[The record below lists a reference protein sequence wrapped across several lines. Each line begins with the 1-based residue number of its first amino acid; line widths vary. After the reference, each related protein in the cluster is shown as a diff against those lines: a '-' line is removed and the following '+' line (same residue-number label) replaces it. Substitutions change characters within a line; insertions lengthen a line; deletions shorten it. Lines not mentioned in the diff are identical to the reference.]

1 MSLEI
6 LLVDDHIM
14 ITDCY
19 KMALTDLEIS
29 TRITSANSLENA
41 YKFIFDN
48 GPDVR
53 IDLVILDLSMPEYPE
68 KNIEN
73 GEDLAKLIRVRH
85 PKTKIIFITGY
96 CNIIRLN
103 SIIHDI
109 NPEGLIE
116 KSDLDFSS
124 ISIICNKIIAG
135 EIYKSERVKK
145 TIEDFST
152 KEMFLDTIDRQIIIL
167 ISQNTKTVNIPELLN
182 LSLSAIEKRKAKI
195 KIYFGVEKGSDDA
208 IIRKAKEIGFV

>member
-29 TRITSANSLENA
+29 TRITSTNSLENA

-48 GPDVR
+48 APDVR

-68 KNIEN
+68 KNIKN
-73 GEDLAKLIRVRH
+73 GEDLAKLIRVKY

-208 IIRKAKEIGFV
+208 IIKKAKEIGFV

>member
-68 KNIEN
+68 KKHRKWRRFSKINSS
-73 GEDLAKLIRVRH
+73 
-85 PKTKIIFITGY
+85 KT
-96 CNIIRLN
+96 
-103 SIIHDI
+103 S
-109 NPEGLIE
+109 
-116 KSDLDFSS
+116 
-124 ISIICNKIIAG
+124 
-135 EIYKSERVKK
+135 
-145 TIEDFST
+145 
-152 KEMFLDTIDRQIIIL
+152 
-167 ISQNTKTVNIPELLN
+167 
-182 LSLSAIEKRKAKI
+182 
-195 KIYFGVEKGSDDA
+195 
-208 IIRKAKEIGFV
+208 